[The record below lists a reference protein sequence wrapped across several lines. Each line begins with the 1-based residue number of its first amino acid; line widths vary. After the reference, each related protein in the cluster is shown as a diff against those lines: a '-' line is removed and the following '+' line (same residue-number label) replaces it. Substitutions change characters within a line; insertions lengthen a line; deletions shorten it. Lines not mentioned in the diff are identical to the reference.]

1 MADAAL
7 QVFDTGMALATGK
20 APLSLLPLALGAL
33 DVWAGK
39 ALLRSARTQDIE
51 ALHLRDG

>member
-20 APLSLLPLALGAL
+20 ATLSLLPLALGAL

-39 ALLRSARTQDIE
+39 ALLRSARTQVPSP
-51 ALHLRDG
+51 AH